1 MDNMSNIK
9 KEQYEFALE
18 RIEELLPLVGDD
30 TPANDNK
37 AIELTMMSDIVIA
50 YEKEHFPIDKP
61 MVSELI
67 ELSLE
72 EKGMTQKQLAA
83 ELGVSPSRVSDYVSG
98 RSEPT
103 LRIARLLC
111 QILNIKPSA
120 MLGL

>member
-1 MDNMSNIK
+1 MSNIK
-9 KEQYEFALE
+9 KEQYEFALN
-18 RIEELLPLVGDD
+18 RIEELLPLVDEN

-37 AIELTMMSDIVIA
+37 AVELTMMSDIVIA

-61 MVSELI
+61 TVSELI